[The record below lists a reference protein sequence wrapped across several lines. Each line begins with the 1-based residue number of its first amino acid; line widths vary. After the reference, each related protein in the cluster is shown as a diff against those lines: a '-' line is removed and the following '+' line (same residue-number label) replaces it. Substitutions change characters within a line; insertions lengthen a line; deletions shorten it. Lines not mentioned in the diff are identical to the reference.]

1 LGAIAAIAEERH
13 LEEGET
19 FVREGE
25 QGDGMYVV
33 VEGEVHLHAGGLTA
47 NHLQPGGILGQIAI
61 FDPGPRVVSATTV
74 KESRVLWI
82 STQAFREAMADCP
95 EIAHASLVVLARN
108 LRMVAEQV
116 DHLVH
121 SS

>member
-1 LGAIAAIAEERH
+1 
-13 LEEGET
+13 
-19 FVREGE
+19 
-25 QGDGMYVV
+25 MYVV

-47 NHLQPGGILGQIAI
+47 SHLQSGGILGQIAI

-74 KESRVLWI
+74 TESRVLWI

-108 LRMVAEQV
+108 LRLVAEQV

>member
-1 LGAIAAIAEERH
+1 
-13 LEEGET
+13 
-19 FVREGE
+19 
-25 QGDGMYVV
+25 MYVV

-108 LRMVAEQV
+108 LRLVAEQV